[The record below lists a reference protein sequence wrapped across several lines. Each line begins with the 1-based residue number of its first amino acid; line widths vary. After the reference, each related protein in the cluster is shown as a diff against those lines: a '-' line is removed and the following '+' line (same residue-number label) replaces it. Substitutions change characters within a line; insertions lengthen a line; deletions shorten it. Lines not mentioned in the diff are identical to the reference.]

1 MGTLNEDLTGIK
13 AVEDKLTA
21 NKVANFA
28 YTDHAYSNPLTE
40 ADGVTVYDVNH
51 EQNIPVADPT
61 VLNVNE
67 TVLSKGW
74 RSQASAITRML
85 MNHFLGRVSYNLNKL
100 NDNFSATLATIM
112 SHLGQPNGI
121 ATLDAN
127 GRIPYA
133 QLPESAIE
141 YEGNWNASTNTPT
154 LVNGT
159 GTKGDFYICNVAGTV
174 DFGDGAISF
183 LVNDRVIYD
192 GAVWSKLSAGDV
204 RTVNGIAPDSSTG
217 NVQLAKGDI
226 GLGSVANTGD
236 SANVS
241 SGGTTKF
248 TTGGAYNL
256 LISLASLFN
265 TSTAYAVGDIVTYQ
279 NRLYECTTAHSAGAW
294 DASHFTARSV
304 EYLLRTYI
312 LPSLAPVFS
321 TSTAYT
327 VGQFVI
333 YQNKLYRCAT
343 AHSAGAW
350 NNSHFTLANL
360 NDVNNAS
367 VASGTLPIAHG
378 GTGATTASEAKS
390 NLGLSNVVNTG
401 DSATPVSNGTTKFT
415 TGGAYTE
422 LAKKVS
428 NADSCAYKYYNAP
441 NGTTKY
447 ITITFNGSYGG
458 IIVTTGYNSN
468 LFFLENKGT
477 PFSDTSSTT
486 YGVTGYAW
494 SSDGKILYLKV
505 SGYRPI
511 AVTIPSIKRT
521 EVGTIGSTSIR
532 VNFSDAVTTAPSEV
546 TFVTTTGQIDTVKAR
561 QTADNDLLD
570 AINAVGED
578 ANNKYARKN
587 TTVNGQPLGNDVII
601 TKNDVGLG
609 NVANTRDSATPA
621 SGGTTK
627 FTTGG
632 AYNFFGEN
640 TNANAWLNKVHKDL
654 VGLAWEETNLCV
666 KVFSVYTHAEQT
678 IVGTDNGLYT
688 RNSSG
693 SWTHIGGSIT
703 DNIFGII
710 YSETHSVWVAVG
722 GNGVYT
728 SPTGSSWTLKVA
740 GTYAIVFE
748 NSYSHEIAIFGNS
761 GTCYSDDGYT
771 FTKVHT
777 AISCI
782 YAMEQ
787 DGWYYI
793 CSTTGLY
800 VVQSYLGN
808 ILTQRYS
815 SQVNYVYFL
824 GDFCFLCTNNGI
836 QFTDESLTTAV
847 TWSLVEYT
855 GSYQF
860 IKIIP
865 CDSSLCAITRVSQA
879 YAVWF
884 LYATDFSQF
893 TGFNSSL
900 SDTLAVTGCN
910 VGGHAY
916 VATSKGL
923 YRFTRIYN
931 SGLSYAVVSSLR
943 KALIDSIVYDR
954 NQGSLYATINLNGAM
969 LTYIS
974 NYETAKNAG
983 LIS

>member
-13 AVEDKLTA
+13 AIEDKLTA
-21 NKVANFA
+21 NKIANFA
-28 YTDHAYSNPLTE
+28 YTDHAYNNPLTE

-204 RTVNGIAPDSSTG
+204 RTVNGIAPDSATG
-217 NVQLAKGDI
+217 NVQLVKGDI

-236 SANVS
+236 SANAL

-256 LISLASLFN
+256 LISLASIFS
-265 TSTAYAVGDIVTYQ
+265 TGTAYAVGNIITYQ

-294 DASHFTARSV
+294 NSSHFTARSV

-321 TSTAYT
+321 ASTAYT

-333 YQNKLYRCAT
+333 YQNKLYRCTT

-350 NNSHFTLANL
+350 NSSHFTLANL

-378 GTGATTASEAKS
+378 GTGATTASGAKS
-390 NLGLSNVVNTG
+390 NIGLGNVVNTG
-401 DSATPVSNGTTKFT
+401 DSATPVSGGTTKFT

-422 LAKKVS
+422 LAKKVN
-428 NADSCAYKYYNAP
+428 NADSCAYKYYGSS

-447 ITITFNGSYGG
+447 ITITFNDTYGS

-468 LFFLENKGT
+468 LFFLVNKGT
-477 PFSDTSSTT
+477 PFSDASSTT

-505 SGYRPI
+505 GGYRPI
-511 AVTIPSIKRT
+511 AVTLPSIKRT
-521 EVGTIGSTSIR
+521 EVGTIGSSGIK
-532 VNFSDAVTTAPSEV
+532 VNFSDAVTTAPSGV
-546 TFVTTTGQIDTVKAR
+546 TFVTTTGQIDTVASRDSALNAKADK
-561 QTADNDLLD
+561 T
-570 AINAVGED
+570 
-578 ANNKYARKN
+578 
-587 TTVNGQPLGNDVII
+587 TTVNGHALSGNVTV
-601 TKNDVGLG
+601 TKGDVGLG
-609 NVANTRDSATPA
+609 SVANTGDSATPV

-627 FTTGG
+627 FTSGG
-632 AYNFFGEN
+632 AYNFFGGN
-640 TNANAWLNKVHKDL
+640 TKADTWLNKVFGWALGYRWIQGTGSNTNYDFHT
-654 VGLAWEETNLCV
+654 VYYANGIWVAGSEIRGLWWSTDGKAWTRGTGSMTTYSFLTVYYANGIWVAGTEGRGLWWSTDGKAWTQVTGTTVSHGFSSVHYANGIWVATSYSYGLWWSTDGKTWTQGTGVSTSYGFNAVYYGNGIWVAGSEEHSLWWSTDGKAWTQGTGSDTSYGFNTVYYADGIWVAGGNSNRGIWWSTDGKAWTRGGNYAPYVTTNT
-666 KVFSVYTHAEQT
+666 VYYA
-678 IVGTDNGLYT
+678 NG
-688 RNSSG
+688 
-693 SWTHIGGSIT
+693 
-703 DNIFGII
+703 
-710 YSETHSVWVAVG
+710 VWVAGCEAG
-722 GNGVYT
+722 GLLWSWDGKDWRKESSTDTTTVHCLYYANGVWVAACATQGCYRSHDGMNWMKT
-728 SPTGSSWTLKVA
+728 SSPHITFNTVHFANNIWVIGSD
-740 GTYAIVFE
+740 Y
-748 NSYSHEIAIFGNS
+748 N
-761 GTCYSDDGYT
+761 
-771 FTKVHT
+771 
-777 AISCI
+777 
-782 YAMEQ
+782 
-787 DGWYYI
+787 
-793 CSTTGLY
+793 GL
-800 VVQSYLGN
+800 
-808 ILTQRYS
+808 
-815 SQVNYVYFL
+815 
-824 GDFCFLCTNNGI
+824 
-836 QFTDESLTTAV
+836 
-847 TWSLVEYT
+847 W
-855 GSYQF
+855 
-860 IKIIP
+860 
-865 CDSSLCAITRVSQA
+865 
-879 YAVWF
+879 W
-884 LYATDFSQF
+884 
-893 TGFNSSL
+893 
-900 SDTLAVTGCN
+900 
-910 VGGHAY
+910 
-916 VATSKGL
+916 
-923 YRFTRIYN
+923 
-931 SGLSYAVVSSLR
+931 
-943 KALIDSIVYDR
+943 
-954 NQGSLYATINLNGAM
+954 
-969 LTYIS
+969 S
-974 NYETAKNAG
+974 NYDNADFE
-983 LIS
+983 